1 MSLIDDLMAVVAVII
16 TSNWIQLNRGTTG
29 VINFPGAGGG
39 AGGDGGGAGGDGG
52 GWMWFCYYSS

>member
-39 AGGDGGGAGGDGG
+39 AGGDGGG
-52 GWMWFCYYSS
+52 WMWFCYYSS